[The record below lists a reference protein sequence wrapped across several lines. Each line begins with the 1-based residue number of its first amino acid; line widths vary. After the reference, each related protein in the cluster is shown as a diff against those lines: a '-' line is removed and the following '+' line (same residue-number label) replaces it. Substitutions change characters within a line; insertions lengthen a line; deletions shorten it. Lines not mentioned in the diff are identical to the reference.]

1 LTHAFVQPACG
12 RDGAPHFSGIH
23 HMQKISE
30 WVRQLA
36 LVLLLMGALGMII
49 SMLLGFADVVG
60 TKFFGW
66 PVPGTLEIT
75 ESTMVLIVFG
85 ALAFTQSQR
94 GHIRVEIF
102 YTNRGPRTKAFM
114 DAVTHLVA
122 IAFFAL
128 VAWQG
133 FNEALYSLEIGEA
146 TMGTIRFPLF
156 PARLLL
162 VVGCALLLVQ
172 LGLDLIQNVR
182 HMISGEASAEQQT
195 QTNFQ

>member
-1 LTHAFVQPACG
+1 MKNISLWVQ
-12 RDGAPHFSGIH
+12 
-23 HMQKISE
+23 K
-30 WVRQLA
+30 LA
-36 LVLLLMGALGMII
+36 LILLLLGAAGMII
-49 SMLLGFADVVG
+49 SMFLGFADVVG

-85 ALAFTQSQR
+85 ALAFTQTQR

-122 IAFFAL
+122 IAYFGL
-128 VAWQG
+128 LAWQG
-133 FNEALYSLEIGEA
+133 FSEALYSLEIQEA
-146 TMGTIRFPLF
+146 TMGSIRFPLF

-162 VVGCALLLVQ
+162 VVGCALLLLQ
-172 LGLDLIQNVR
+172 LALDLLQDLQHMVR
-182 HMISGEASAEQQT
+182 GEAGAEQHAPQ
-195 QTNFQ
+195 NFQ

>member
-1 LTHAFVQPACG
+1 
-12 RDGAPHFSGIH
+12 
-23 HMQKISE
+23 MQKISE
-30 WVRQLA
+30 WVHKLA

-49 SMLLGFADVVG
+49 SMFLGFADVVG
-60 TKFFGW
+60 TKFFNW

-122 IAFFAL
+122 MAFFA
-128 VAWQG
+128 
-133 FNEALYSLEIGEA
+133 F
-146 TMGTIRFPLF
+146 
-156 PARLLL
+156 
-162 VVGCALLLVQ
+162 
-172 LGLDLIQNVR
+172 
-182 HMISGEASAEQQT
+182 
-195 QTNFQ
+195 

>member
-1 LTHAFVQPACG
+1 
-12 RDGAPHFSGIH
+12 
-23 HMQKISE
+23 MQKISE
-30 WVRQLA
+30 WVHKLA
-36 LVLLLMGALGMII
+36 LVLLLMGALGMIV
-49 SMLLGFADVVG
+49 SMFLGFADVVG

-102 YTNRGPRTKAFM
+102 YTDRGPRTKAFM

-128 VAWQG
+128 VTWQG
-133 FNEALYSLEIGEA
+133 FDEALYSLDIGEA
-146 TMGTIRFPLF
+146 TMGSIRFPLF

-172 LGLDLIQNVR
+172 LGLDLIQDILR
-182 HMISGEASAEQQT
+182 MISGQASAEQHT